1 MTSETDDNAACFLT
15 HAVPF
20 VSLLKGKN
28 KKIGGIEPMKKVVYS
43 ISRLNKFGNT
53 KMTGVGFI
61 TESDLV
67 IACVS
72 QKGNPYI
79 RVFEDCVKNCHAIP
93 NRDGEFKG
101 AHYEIREVEYETRNG
116 SGEFT
121 GYDKREVEIEY
132 SVWYKLVD

>member
-1 MTSETDDNAACFLT
+1 
-15 HAVPF
+15 
-20 VSLLKGKN
+20 
-28 KKIGGIEPMKKVVYS
+28 MKKVVYS
-43 ISRLNKFGNT
+43 ISRFGKCGNT

-61 TESDLV
+61 TDKDLI

-101 AHYEIREVEYETRNG
+101 PHYEIREVEVETKNG

-121 GYDKREVEIEY
+121 GYDKREIEIEY
-132 SVWYKLVD
+132 SVWYKLV

>member
-1 MTSETDDNAACFLT
+1 
-15 HAVPF
+15 
-20 VSLLKGKN
+20 
-28 KKIGGIEPMKKVVYS
+28 MKKVVYS
-43 ISRLNKFGNT
+43 ISRFNKFGNN

-61 TESDLV
+61 TDSDLV

-93 NRDGEFKG
+93 NRDNEYKG
-101 AHYEIREVEYETRNG
+101 TYYEIREVEVETKTS
-116 SGEFT
+116 SGEST
-121 GYDKREVEIEY
+121 GYDKREIEIEY